1 MDDLSIY
8 DILYVYESEISKGVK
23 HKKKLVNFERHKMEH
38 IISIYNRL
46 KNRDYK
52 IRKYH
57 IFLIYEP
64 KCRIIMSLD
73 LEDKIINHYF
83 TRYHLIPK
91 LSKYLDIRNVAT
103 RSGMGTDYGIRL
115 TKKYIEQMKK
125 YDNFYVLKLDISKY
139 FYSISHEVLKS
150 MLKKDLNEWEYDY
163 ISKVI
168 DSTDEDYIKS
178 CIDDLGMAD
187 LPTYKKGYGL
197 GIGNMTSQFLSIYY
211 LSSLDHYI
219 IHDLHLSKMIRYM
232 DDYVILHEN
241 KEYLKEC
248 LVKIKDKLTNTYKLN
263 CNIKKTNITSI
274 KEGFT
279 FLGYFYKVENKK
291 TIIHLRG
298 ELKRKVYKTLNH
310 WQKIKNKTNFPK
322 FYSVINNY
330 NYTFKY
336 TKESCIKDKIKSIV

>member
-1 MDDLSIY
+1 MDNLSIY
-8 DILYVYESEISKGVK
+8 DILYVYESEISKTVK

-115 TKKYIEQMKK
+115 TKKYIEKMKK

-139 FYSISHEVLKS
+139 FYSISHDVLKS

-168 DSTDEDYIKS
+168 DSTDEDYVMDIINK
-178 CIDDLGMAD
+178 
-187 LPTYKKGYGL
+187 LPVNNLPEYKKGYGL

-211 LSSLDHYI
+211 LS
-219 IHDLHLSKMIRYM
+219 
-232 DDYVILHEN
+232 
-241 KEYLKEC
+241 
-248 LVKIKDKLTNTYKLN
+248 
-263 CNIKKTNITSI
+263 
-274 KEGFT
+274 
-279 FLGYFYKVENKK
+279 
-291 TIIHLRG
+291 
-298 ELKRKVYKTLNH
+298 
-310 WQKIKNKTNFPK
+310 
-322 FYSVINNY
+322 
-330 NYTFKY
+330 
-336 TKESCIKDKIKSIV
+336 

>member
-1 MDDLSIY
+1 
-8 DILYVYESEISKGVK
+8 
-23 HKKKLVNFERHKMEH
+23 
-38 IISIYNRL
+38 
-46 KNRDYK
+46 
-52 IRKYH
+52 
-57 IFLIYEP
+57 
-64 KCRIIMSLD
+64 
-73 LEDKIINHYF
+73 
-83 TRYHLIPK
+83 
-91 LSKYLDIRNVAT
+91 
-103 RSGMGTDYGIRL
+103 
-115 TKKYIEQMKK
+115 MKK

-298 ELKRKVYKTLNH
+298 ESKRKVYKTLNH